1 MIDLKTPILTPRQKE
16 IATLTANGYT
26 MDQIAVEL
34 GISPRTVMQTNIEA
48 RERMGSRLGV
58 EMVNATQMVA
68 WAVKLGEIEVG

>member
-1 MIDLKTPILTPRQKE
+1 MIDLK
-16 IATLTANGYT
+16 
-26 MDQIAVEL
+26 
-34 GISPRTVMQTNIEA
+34 TVMQTNIEA